1 MYREYEADS
10 DSRSQAQPSTSGLP
24 AGHPPITPATL
35 QKPTHRLVCYYNFGN
50 DFYERMQLANSVA
63 ASKGLMLQQTSR
75 DEQQQ
80 QQQASQSTSSES
92 DRGETTKVHG
102 RLLDGRYVLTLRG
115 TESYV
120 QRASKWAEL
129 PPELFVLL
137 GETGFNKVRIQ
148 KEITR
153 QQGQDPTV

>member
-1 MYREYEADS
+1 M
-10 DSRSQAQPSTSGLP
+10 
-24 AGHPPITPATL
+24 
-35 QKPTHRLVCYYNFGN
+35 CYYNFGN
-50 DFYERMQLANSVA
+50 DFYERMQLANSIA

-80 QQQASQSTSSES
+80 QSQQSTSEPSE
-92 DRGETTKVHG
+92 GGGGQGQKVHG
-102 RLLDGRYVLTLRG
+102 GMLDGRYVLTLRG

-120 QRASKWAEL
+120 QRASKWADL

-153 QQGQDPTV
+153 RQGQDPTV